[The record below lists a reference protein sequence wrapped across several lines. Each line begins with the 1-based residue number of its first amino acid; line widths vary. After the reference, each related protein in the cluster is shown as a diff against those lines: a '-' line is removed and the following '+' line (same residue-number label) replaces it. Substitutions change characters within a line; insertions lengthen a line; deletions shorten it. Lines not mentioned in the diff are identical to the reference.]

1 MKDLINRHG
10 FVLPKHTL
18 FGSIRFP
25 SLYACSVSSDL
36 YGVFSGI
43 RNVFIPG
50 NLTQPGFDAAFSLKM
65 LYSFSALKMSPV

>member
-18 FGSIRFP
+18 FGSIRF
-25 SLYACSVSSDL
+25 SVTVCLFCQFLFCQVFFSS
-36 YGVFSGI
+36 I

-50 NLTQPGFDAAFSLKM
+50 NLSQPGFDAAFSLKM
-65 LYSFSALKMSPV
+65 LYSI